1 MRILV
6 TGGAG
11 FIGSNLV
18 EHLLNLNEVETV
30 RVLDNLATGNPD
42 NLAACTSNP
51 KFQFMEGDIRDFET
65 CLRATD
71 GMDLV
76 SHQAALGSVPR
87 SINDPLT
94 TNNVNITG
102 TLNIF
107 TAAKENK
114 IIITHGTD
122 TMAETAKVLSEKT
135 KNKTIVLTGAM
146 IPYKFGSSDGLFN
159 LGSALAF
166 VQTLPPG
173 IYIAMNGKYFTAG
186 NVRKNKQTGMFEES
200 IKPA

>member
-71 GMDLV
+71 GRFSGTGKFSRARFLMM
-76 SHQAALGSVPR
+76 R
-87 SINDPLT
+87 S
-94 TNNVNITG
+94 
-102 TLNIF
+102 
-107 TAAKENK
+107 
-114 IIITHGTD
+114 
-122 TMAETAKVLSEKT
+122 
-135 KNKTIVLTGAM
+135 KNAWIM
-146 IPYKFGSSDGLFN
+146 Q
-159 LGSALAF
+159 SA
-166 VQTLPPG
+166 
-173 IYIAMNGKYFTAG
+173 
-186 NVRKNKQTGMFEES
+186 
-200 IKPA
+200 